1 MKNGTHN
8 WGISNTQ
15 ALSFIYN
22 GCNKSFISVIDESYH
37 ELSDARL
44 KKDNVQMGSVL
55 DKVMTLTPKNY
66 KYISNKNSRDAD
78 KKSTGFIAQEV
89 MPKFPNLVSDFNTW

>member
-1 MKNGTHN
+1 LKNGTHN

-37 ELSDARL
+37 ELSDARS
-44 KKDNVQMGSVL
+44 KK
-55 DKVMTLTPKNY
+55 
-66 KYISNKNSRDAD
+66 
-78 KKSTGFIAQEV
+78 EV
-89 MPKFPNLVSDFNTW
+89 V